1 MELKSMDNVKNDFYY
16 VKRLLKSLEVTSRYL
31 KNKSMDDLINDG
43 FLCDAIEN
51 RFTKIAEDASKLSK
65 EFKNNL
71 STIPWD
77 GIASI
82 RNRVCHDYGVVDF
95 SVLYKTIKVNF
106 PSFRAELLKSVNTH
120 KMNLY
125 PDAFELIADGRKKV
139 EMRLNDE
146 KRQRLNIGDL
156 IVFSNAESKEELIVE
171 VIDLR
176 CFKSFDELYASYDK
190 TIIGYQKSDI
200 ANPDDMYKYYSKEQI
215 DKYGA
220 LAIEIKV
227 Y

>member
-1 MELKSMDNVKNDFYY
+1 MDNVKNDFYY
-16 VKRLLKSLEVTSRYL
+16 VKRLLRSIEITSRYL

-51 RFTKIAEDASKLSK
+51 RFTKIAEDASNLSK
-65 EFKNNL
+65 DFKKNL
-71 STIPWD
+71 SSIPWD

-82 RNRVCHDYGVVDF
+82 RNRVCHDYDVVDF
-95 SVLYKTIKVNF
+95 AILYKTIKVNF
-106 PSFRAELLKSVNTH
+106 PSFKKSLLEVVTVH

-125 PDAFELIADGRKKV
+125 PDAFELIENGSKKV

-146 KRQRLNIGDL
+146 KRQKLTIGDL
-156 IVFSNAESKEELIVE
+156 VIFTNTETKEEIIVE
-171 VIDLR
+171 VIDLKA
-176 CFKSFDELYASYDK
+176 FKSFSELYSSYEK
-190 TIIGYQKSDI
+190 TAIGYKKDEA
-200 ANPDDMYKYYSKEQI
+200 ANPNDMLDYYSQEQI
-215 DKYGA
+215 NKYGV

>member
-1 MELKSMDNVKNDFYY
+1 MDNVKNDFYY
-16 VKRLLKSLEVTSRYL
+16 VKRLLRSIEITSRYL

-51 RFTKIAEDASKLSK
+51 RFTKIAEDASNLSKDFKKKLS
-65 EFKNNL
+65 
-71 STIPWD
+71 SIPWD

-82 RNRVCHDYGVVDF
+82 RNRVCHDYDVVDF
-95 SVLYKTIKVNF
+95 AILYKTIKVNF
-106 PSFRAELLKSVNTH
+106 PSFKKSLLEVVTVH

-125 PDAFELIADGRKKV
+125 PDAFELIENGSKKV

-146 KRQRLNIGDL
+146 KRQKLTIGDL
-156 IVFSNAESKEELIVE
+156 VIFTNTKTKEEIIVE
-171 VIDLR
+171 VIDLKT
-176 CFKSFDELYASYDK
+176 FKSFNELYSSYEK
-190 TIIGYQKSDI
+190 TVIGYKKDEV
-200 ANPDDMYKYYSKEQI
+200 ANPNDMLDYYSQEQI

-220 LAIEIKV
+220 LAIEIKL